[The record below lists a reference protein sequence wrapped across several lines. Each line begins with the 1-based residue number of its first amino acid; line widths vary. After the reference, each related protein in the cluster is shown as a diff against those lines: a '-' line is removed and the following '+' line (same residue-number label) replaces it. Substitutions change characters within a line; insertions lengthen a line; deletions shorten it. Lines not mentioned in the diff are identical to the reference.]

1 MRSDQ
6 EHLDLFRMYVDQI
19 GQHPLLTKQDE
30 IEPSQAYQAGL
41 DALRK
46 LADCAA
52 DDLAQAVTSLETP
65 VGEDGAVLGDFL
77 EDDSAVG
84 PDELVVE
91 AVGREALEQ
100 ALRALPERERQVL
113 ILRFGLDSGTPD
125 AGGGRRGDGVLPGA
139 GPPGRAGR
147 PGRPAPP
154 RGPGWPPPTSTGAA

>member
-84 PDELVVE
+84 PDELVVR
-91 AVGREALEQ
+91 AAASRRLQRARRPSSREA
-100 ALRALPERERQVL
+100 AAIPAAVAPSRAAKSTARL
-113 ILRFGLDSGTPD
+113 
-125 AGGGRRGDGVLPGA
+125 
-139 GPPGRAGR
+139 
-147 PGRPAPP
+147 PGRPSSSWRRAL
-154 RGPGWPPPTSTGAA
+154 TS